1 LRVIPDIKK
10 GISLEKQ
17 TLDQF
22 YGQAI
27 NLLEELEFPYV
38 IIGGL
43 AVSLIGEPRMTQD
56 IDFILSIP
64 EKEIHHFLDT
74 AINRGFSLNMKKEL
88 QRVKQTGTFRFSMGL
103 FYADVILAS
112 SEFESSVFKRRKRIK
127 LAGKKA
133 YFPTPEDLIILKIVA
148 GREKD
153 MLDAKS
159 ILIRHQ
165 GKLDQKYMEKWVQ
178 RISDEAQDMSVW
190 NRLLKLS
197 TETGS

>member
-1 LRVIPDIKK
+1 MT
-10 GISLEKQ
+10 KQ

-27 NLLEELEFPYV
+27 ELLDKLKYPYV

-43 AVSLIGEPRMTQD
+43 AVSLIGEPRMTLD

-64 EKEIHHFLDT
+64 EKDIHNFLET
-74 AINRGFSLNMKKEL
+74 AIKRGFGLNMKKEL
-88 QRVKQTGTFRFSMGL
+88 QRIKQTGTFRFSMGI
-103 FYADVILAS
+103 FHADVILAS
-112 SEFESSVFKRRKRIK
+112 SEFESSVFKRRKKIK

-133 YFPTPEDLIILKIVA
+133 YFPSPEDLIILKIVV

-159 ILIRHQ
+159 ILIRHKN
-165 GKLDQKYMEKWVQ
+165 KLDRKYMEKWAQ

-190 NRLLKLS
+190 NRLLRLS
-197 TETGS
+197 TETDS

>member
-1 LRVIPDIKK
+1 MT
-10 GISLEKQ
+10 KQ

-22 YGQAI
+22 YVQAI
-27 NLLEELEFPYV
+27 DLLDELKFPYV

-43 AVSLIGEPRMTQD
+43 AVSLIGEPRMTLD

-64 EKEIHHFLDT
+64 EKDIQHFLKT
-74 AINRGFSLNMKKEL
+74 AIDRGFDLNMKKEL
-88 QRVKQTGTFRFSMGL
+88 QRINQTGTFRFSMGL
-103 FYADVILAS
+103 FHADVILAS
-112 SEFESSVFKRRKRIK
+112 SEFESSVFKRRKKIK

-133 YFPTPEDLIILKIVA
+133 YFPSPEDLIILKIVA

-159 ILIRHQ
+159 ILIRHR
-165 GKLDQKYMEKWVQ
+165 GKLDRKYIEKWAQ
-178 RISDEAQDMSVW
+178 RISDEAQDASVW

-197 TETGS
+197 TEADS